1 MWRNFAKFRH
11 TISLW
16 RALLCVAFRIF
27 QIKLFYRPKFMQ
39 FLLVRVL
46 FHKNENLLGCVHT
59 VTYISI
65 KLYFYIPLFLYFW
78 VGGIFPLKKY
88 FQRNSM
94 EYFWATGYYKIHL
107 VFRAARQLIRIFD
120 QKPRVWCKK
129 LNCLA
134 ANGIRIIC
142 RTLCCENIPW
152 NIPKYLN
159 FNPHTKIKIF
169 LQKYRNIEI

>member
-1 MWRNFAKFRH
+1 MPKSFKILPMRRNFAKFRH
-11 TISLW
+11 TVSLW

-152 NIPKYLN
+152 NIPKHFN
-159 FNPHTKIKIF
+159 FNPHKKI
-169 LQKYRNIEI
+169 

>member
-1 MWRNFAKFRH
+1 MLHRKQKICWEFTGKSPNGKVVKSLYLKIAYMW
-11 TISLW
+11 T
-16 RALLCVAFRIF
+16 
-27 QIKLFYRPKFMQ
+27 RPEGAYT
-39 FLLVRVL
+39 LSP
-46 FHKNENLLGCVHT
+46 
-59 VTYISI
+59 I
-65 KLYFYIPLFLYFW
+65 FLYFW

-94 EYFWATGYYKIHL
+94 EYFWATAFHKIHL
-107 VFRAARQLIRIFD
+107 VFGAARKLIWFFWPNDMSFAIWWKFF
-120 QKPRVWCKK
+120 
-129 LNCLA
+129 NCLA
-134 ANGIRIIC
+134 ANDIRIIC